1 MSGASSPW
9 GPRQTRLALA
19 LLGIVIGLSPVL
31 PSPALVLDQSRWWAD
46 AAVVAP
52 FLLAVVVAGG
62 IDLSCGSILAL
73 SAVTLVRL
81 HAEGGVPMGWA
92 ALAGLAVGTAAGAL
106 NGIVIAAGRIP
117 DLVVTLATLAIYR
130 GLAQA
135 VGGNR
140 VYSNLPEAYRWIG
153 EGSLLGVVP
162 ASWLVVLAAWLAAY
176 ALLHRSRLGRQAFAV
191 GSSPRGARLARV
203 PITRV
208 RILLY
213 SLSGLAAGVASVLH
227 TARSNTA
234 RSDDAIGLE
243 LEAMAAVVL
252 GGASIA
258 GGRGSAPGVFIAVL
272 CLGLVRTG
280 LMLLGVPELW
290 QRMSAGVVLIGVAIL
305 NERAAGRGGSR
316 P

>member
-19 LLGIVIGLSPVL
+19 LIVIAVGLSPVL

-46 AAVVAP
+46 TAVVAP

-73 SAVTLVRL
+73 SGVTLVRL
-81 HAEGGVPMGWA
+81 HAEAGLPMAWA
-92 ALAGLAVGTAAGAL
+92 ALAGIAVGAAAGAL
-106 NGIVIAAGRIP
+106 NGIVIVAGRVP

-153 EGSLLGVVP
+153 EGSLFGLVP
-162 ASWLVVLAAWLAAY
+162 APWLVVLAAWLAAH
-176 ALLHRSRLGRQAFAV
+176 AILHWSRLGRQAFAL
-191 GSSPRGARLARV
+191 GSSRGGARLARV
-203 PITRV
+203 PIART

-252 GGASIA
+252 GGASIV

-290 QRMSAGVVLIGVAIL
+290 QRMTAGIVLIGVAIL
-305 NERAAGRGGSR
+305 NERAAGRSR
-316 P
+316 TG

>member
-1 MSGASSPW
+1 VSGASSPW

-19 LLGIVIGLSPVL
+19 LLVIAAGLSLLL
-31 PSPALVLDQSRWWAD
+31 PSPALILDQSRWWAD

-73 SAVTLVRL
+73 SGVTLVRL
-81 HAEGGVPMGWA
+81 HAEAGLPMGWA
-92 ALAGLAVGTAAGAL
+92 ALAGLAVGAAAGAL

-153 EGSLLGVVP
+153 EGSLLGLVP
-162 ASWLVVLAAWLAAY
+162 APWVVVLAAWFAAHG
-176 ALLHRSRLGRQAFAV
+176 LLHWSRLGRQAFAL
-191 GSSPRGARLARV
+191 GSSPGGARLARV
-203 PITRV
+203 PVART

-213 SLSGLAAGVASVLH
+213 SLSGLAAGIAAVLH

-280 LMLLGVPELW
+280 LMLLGIPELW
-290 QRMSAGVVLIGVAIL
+290 QRMSAGLVLIGVAIL
-305 NERAAGRGGSR
+305 NERAMIRRRSL

>member
-1 MSGASSPW
+1 VSGASSPW

-19 LLGIVIGLSPVL
+19 LLVIVIALSPVL
-31 PSPALVLDQSRWWAD
+31 PSPVLVLDQSRWWAD

-73 SAVTLVRL
+73 SGVTLVRL
-81 HAEGGVPMGWA
+81 HAEAGLPMGWA
-92 ALAGLAVGTAAGAL
+92 ALAGLAIGTAAGAL

-153 EGSLLGVVP
+153 EGSLFGVIP
-162 ASWLVVLAAWLAAY
+162 APWLVVLAAWLAAHGI
-176 ALLHRSRLGRQAFAV
+176 LHWSRLGRQAFAL

-203 PITRV
+203 PVART

-213 SLSGLAAGVASVLH
+213 SLSGLAAGIASVLH

-280 LMLLGVPELW
+280 LMLLGIPELW
-290 QRMSAGVVLIGVAIL
+290 QRMSAGIVLIGVAIL
-305 NERAAGRGGSR
+305 NERAMIRRRSL